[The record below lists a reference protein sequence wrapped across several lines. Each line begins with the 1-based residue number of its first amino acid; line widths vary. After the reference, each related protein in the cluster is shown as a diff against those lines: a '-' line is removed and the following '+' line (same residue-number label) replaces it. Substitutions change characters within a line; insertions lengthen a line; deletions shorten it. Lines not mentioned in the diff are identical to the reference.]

1 MTAYYQQVLNGT
13 YDNHVLPFL
22 WMKGESQQTIVE
34 YLEKIA
40 GADIHEVCLESR
52 PHPDFCGKGWWRD
65 LRFVIDTCK
74 QLDLKIWILDDA
86 HFPTGYANGAVKEA
100 APELRKV
107 VLTHRTIDV
116 VGPTPQAS
124 IVLTNMFDKTERFYG
139 VTFMQAGRTIEVEHR
154 IIEDEH
160 GTPCRLVFD
169 APAGITQ
176 ACVMFTSGK
185 TSYNEDYINMV
196 DRASVAQLIN
206 AVYEPHFAHLG
217 DEFGKTILGFF
228 SDEPGFANEKGVTG
242 ADGISD
248 ALIGKAT
255 APLPWSAELERRLR
269 AALGERYLDELPHLW
284 DRKDAGAHVRHVYM
298 DIASTLYKEC
308 FCDQLGDWCRAHGV
322 QYIGHVIEDKDC
334 HARLGVGAGHY
345 FRAVGGQDMAGVDIV
360 INQLIP
366 GMDQG
371 LHSYGRGVW
380 DLEFYNYALPKLGSS
395 AAHLDP
401 KKQGRCMAE
410 VFGAFGWHEGLREMK
425 WIADHFMVRGVNWFV
440 PHAFSMAAFPDFDC
454 PPHFYA
460 HGQNPQFAHFGK
472 LMSYMNRTSSLL
484 SGGRAVTPVALLY
497 HADAEWA
504 GEASFMQHAAAE
516 LVRAQVDFDI
526 VPAEAFDDAGRYV
539 VEFAADGSGFSV
551 NGQAYRCLVMPNA
564 EYAGGAVLNFAA
576 RAAAAGVGVYAL
588 DKLPSKRYD
597 GEAASRAGFA
607 PVEANELAGVRV
619 VATSELASVLAAAG
633 MQTVACTDPQPWL
646 RALRYDRADE
656 SYLMLVNEH
665 PKQGIHTHVELA
677 DGAPVHGVRLDLL
690 NGSAPVAFDG
700 TLELAPYE
708 SCIVVLGTEAP
719 AADERGGSDAERE
732 VTRVDGPWNV
742 SFAAPDADVAHLAFG
757 ESVELDDLH
766 DLSCAEF
773 PGKAGIFRYQA
784 SFAVA
789 ENLAGA
795 ALDLGEVFETA
806 TVALDGADLGCRIC
820 PPYRFELGTLAAG
833 EHTLTIDV
841 INTLDHAIPDIFAL
855 TEPSEPSGLLGPVRL
870 LG

>member
-1 MTAYYQQVLNGT
+1 MTAYYQQVLNGA

-22 WMKGESQQTIVE
+22 WMKGESHKTIAE

-52 PHPDFCGKGWWRD
+52 PHPDFCGEGWWRD

-74 QLDLKIWILDDA
+74 QLGLKIWILDDA
-86 HFPTGYANGAVKEA
+86 HFPTGYANGAAKEA
-100 APELRKV
+100 VPELRKI
-107 VLTHRTIDV
+107 VLTHRAIDV

-124 IVLTNMFDKTERFYG
+124 IVLTNLFDKTERFYG
-139 VTFMQAGRTIEVEHR
+139 VTFMQEGRAVEVEHR
-154 IIEDEH
+154 VIEDEH
-160 GTPCRLVFD
+160 GIPCRLVFD

-196 DRASVAQLIN
+196 DRASVAQLID
-206 AVYEPHFAHLG
+206 AVYEPHFEHLG

-228 SDEPGFANEKGVTG
+228 SDEPGFANEKGTTDP
-242 ADGISD
+242 DGISD
-248 ALIGKAT
+248 TLIGKAT

-269 AALGERYLDELPHLW
+269 AVLGERYLAELPHLW
-284 DRKDAGAHVRHVYM
+284 DRENAGAHVRHVYM

-308 FCDQLGDWCRAHGV
+308 FCDQLGDWCRARGV

-360 INQLIP
+360 INQLVP

-380 DLEFYNYALPKLGSS
+380 DLEFYNYVLPKLGSS

-440 PHAFSMAAFPDFDC
+440 PHAFSMAAFPDWDC

-484 SGGRAVTPVALLY
+484 SGGRAATPVALLY

-504 GEASFMQHAAAE
+504 GEADFMQHAAAE
-516 LVRAQVDFDI
+516 LTRIQIDFDI
-526 VPAEAFDDAGRYV
+526 VPAEAFEDAERYT
-539 VEFAADGSGFSV
+539 VEVAAGDSGFSV
-551 NGQAYRCLVMPNA
+551 NGQTYRCLVMPGA

-576 RAAAAGVGVYAL
+576 RAVAAGVGVYAL
-588 DKLPSKRYD
+588 DRMPSKRYD

-607 PVEANELAGVRV
+607 PVEASELAGICV
-619 VATSELASVLAAAG
+619 VATSELASVLGAAG
-633 MQTVACTDPQPWL
+633 MQTAVCTEPQPWL
-646 RALRYDRADE
+646 RALRYDRAGE

-677 DGAPVHGVRLDLL
+677 DGTPVAGVRLDLL

-708 SCIVVLGTEAP
+708 SCIVVLGATGSADAATAKDEA
-719 AADERGGSDAERE
+719 ACI
-732 VTRVDGPWNV
+732 DGPWTV
-742 SFAAPDADVAHLAFG
+742 AFSAPGTDAFDQP
-757 ESVELDDLH
+757 VELADLH
-766 DLSCAEF
+766 DLSFAEF
-773 PGKAGIFRYQA
+773 PGKAGTFRYQA
-784 SFAVA
+784 SLSVDKG
-789 ENLAGA
+789 LASA

-806 TVALDGADLGCRIC
+806 TVTLDGTLLGTRIC

-833 EHTLTIDV
+833 EHGLTIDV
-841 INTLDHAIPDIFAL
+841 INTLDHAIPDMFAL
-855 TEPSEPSGLLGPVRL
+855 TEPSEPSGLLGPVRV